1 MTERTL
7 KRIVEL
13 HAPVADVN
21 IGRDG
26 ASEDSEAVLRSSKIA
41 AGNATAAKS
50 SSESNTMIALEGEMA
65 PQGLPE
71 VGDDTAPAAVDE
83 NDGCEDEQAVC
94 SETTMIIEK
103 DTLCIFFPN
112 KIRGDAVVIEVMLE
126 INPLYIEGKTYA
138 TFILAGL
145 PHCKNGAYINFRI
158 DDEDDWKFHTF
169 PALNT
174 VETGDTEENKL
185 HGILDLN
192 LETNPIHLDRSV
204 VIRTLRCPMVL
215 EVLGFEMKTN
225 VHVDFS
231 WSPLNEKIT
240 GEFEITL
247 SFLKVESDEDAKRS
261 VINLFLI
268 NGPERQDGLSVDS
281 PGGSPTDFVLGDREF
296 QNNEISA
303 RRCRLLRV
311 ERLTKDVNQTL
322 RIRFNKQ
329 FTSVTQDVGIPFVRT
344 SGDTTILEESVT
356 IINAKLPLEAAF
368 TPNSKSWKPSKKLG
382 SDTFK
387 TFTRIEV
394 NIREPNP
401 SVSISCLQPAM
412 SPTAEAMN
420 LALIRG
426 RSEFIDRIDYKVEE
440 SECFDDRQTPII
452 VVKMS
457 FELDVPPGVEP
468 MGEIVRFH
476 IGSFA
481 FQFVTINGGL
491 TGKGVL
497 FEDGDELIVLNF
509 GILDGTKNGEKL
521 LVSAEWFGEQASILS
536 LQLNYQ
542 NKATSGFTKGKVIL
556 LGMDT
561 DKSEIF
567 FHIPCKSVCKSLYG
581 SIVTTSDVY
590 GTVSSNSR
598 SFGSLED
605 QKQPENSAQEA
616 HQEHQDAPPHW
627 MWEMKETLMA
637 IMIIWMLCM
646 SLISQSKQNSALRAS
661 LRQTTTML
669 EKREIIIHD
678 QQKTP
683 PKNEPHAQSPR
694 RFRGGSEDTWWSVV
708 GLEDTQEIGQFKIGF
723 LKMDNP
729 NSDHSTCDPAEA
741 VSDCK
746 NTDIT
751 ETGTPPVVDM
761 GSNSDVVDQAEETTS
776 KAPDEPKDWAEH
788 DNKELQKRVAL
799 LLQESFAERAQS
811 VLVHLLELF
820 WHLIV
825 GGERAEL

>member
-1 MTERTL
+1 M
-7 KRIVEL
+7 
-13 HAPVADVN
+13 
-21 IGRDG
+21 
-26 ASEDSEAVLRSSKIA
+26 
-41 AGNATAAKS
+41 
-50 SSESNTMIALEGEMA
+50 
-65 PQGLPE
+65 
-71 VGDDTAPAAVDE
+71 
-83 NDGCEDEQAVC
+83 
-94 SETTMIIEK
+94 
-103 DTLCIFFPN
+103 
-112 KIRGDAVVIEVMLE
+112 
-126 INPLYIEGKTYA
+126 
-138 TFILAGL
+138 
-145 PHCKNGAYINFRI
+145 
-158 DDEDDWKFHTF
+158 
-169 PALNT
+169 
-174 VETGDTEENKL
+174 
-185 HGILDLN
+185 
-192 LETNPIHLDRSV
+192 
-204 VIRTLRCPMVL
+204 
-215 EVLGFEMKTN
+215 
-225 VHVDFS
+225 
-231 WSPLNEKIT
+231 
-240 GEFEITL
+240 
-247 SFLKVESDEDAKRS
+247 
-261 VINLFLI
+261 
-268 NGPERQDGLSVDS
+268 
-281 PGGSPTDFVLGDREF
+281 
-296 QNNEISA
+296 
-303 RRCRLLRV
+303 
-311 ERLTKDVNQTL
+311 
-322 RIRFNKQ
+322 
-329 FTSVTQDVGIPFVRT
+329 
-344 SGDTTILEESVT
+344 
-356 IINAKLPLEAAF
+356 
-368 TPNSKSWKPSKKLG
+368 
-382 SDTFK
+382 
-387 TFTRIEV
+387 
-394 NIREPNP
+394 
-401 SVSISCLQPAM
+401 
-412 SPTAEAMN
+412 
-420 LALIRG
+420 
-426 RSEFIDRIDYKVEE
+426 
-440 SECFDDRQTPII
+440 DRQ
-452 VVKMS
+452 
-457 FELDVPPGVEP
+457 
-468 MGEIVRFH
+468 
-476 IGSFA
+476 
-481 FQFVTINGGL
+481 N
-491 TGKGVL
+491 
-497 FEDGDELIVLNF
+497 LI
-509 GILDGTKNGEKL
+509 
-521 LVSAEWFGEQASILS
+521 ASILS

-598 SFGSLED
+598 SFGCLED